1 MNEMIDEFV
10 EPTSFGSECVEEE
23 ETFNRLGRAV
33 VSWLF
38 ESSCSV
44 EMSRLLSR

>member
-1 MNEMIDEFV
+1 MNEMIDECV
-10 EPTSFGSECVEEE
+10 EKTSDGNECVEEE
-23 ETFNRLGRAV
+23 ETFHRLGHAV

-38 ESSCSV
+38 VISCSV

>member
-10 EPTSFGSECVEEE
+10 GKTSFVNECVEEE
-23 ETFNRLGRAV
+23 ETFHRLGRAV
-33 VSWLF
+33 VSWIF
-38 ESSCSV
+38 VSSCSV

>member
-1 MNEMIDEFV
+1 MNGMIDEFV
-10 EPTSFGSECVEEE
+10 EHTSFGNECIEEE
-23 ETFNRLGRAV
+23 ETFHRLGRAV

-38 ESSCSV
+38 VSSCSV